1 MAAQLAGS
9 NATLGRRGEG
19 LLLLAGAVRRRQKA
33 AAGGP
38 AQRDTQALLTGQ
50 DDLDLLAP
58 QVCVCECVWGGG
70 VQWMGR
76 CVLGTG
82 DRGMQCCS
90 TRQDGFVLVSAS

>member
-19 LLLLAGAVRRRQKA
+19 LLLLAGAARRRHKA

-58 QVCVCECVWGGG
+58 QVCVCEWGGG
-70 VQWMGR
+70 QSCGWGGVYWGQE
-76 CVLGTG
+76 TG
-82 DRGMQCCS
+82 ACS
-90 TRQDGFVLVSAS
+90 AAAPVKMAGLVSAS